1 MKQINR
7 VDATGLY
14 VGPVI
19 ASDEQIARHLNQD
32 DEFTLGMVVIDPI
45 SEGFY
50 HPKWNGSEWIEG
62 LDQEQ
67 INAMKNVPVTPTEMD
82 VLKEQNAELNLQIID
97 IWETLIIGG
106 VV

>member
-1 MKQINR
+1 MKQINE
-7 VDATGLY
+7 VDAEGLY
-14 VGPVI
+14 IGPVI

-32 DEFTLGMVVIDPI
+32 DEFTLGMVVIAPI

-50 HPKWNGSEWIEG
+50 HPKWSGTEWIEG
-62 LDQEQ
+62 LGQEQ
-67 INAMKNVPVTPTEMD
+67 IDAMKNVPVTPTEMD